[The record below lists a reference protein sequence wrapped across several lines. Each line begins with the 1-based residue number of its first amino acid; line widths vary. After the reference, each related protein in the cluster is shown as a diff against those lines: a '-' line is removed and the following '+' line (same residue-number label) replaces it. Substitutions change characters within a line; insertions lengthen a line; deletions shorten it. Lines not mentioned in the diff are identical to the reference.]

1 MGTRHLTVVVVDGI
15 HRVAQYGQWDGYPD
29 GQGVTV
35 AAFLHDVLTNNRLS
49 EFEDKVRATQWVT
62 DEQLEA
68 MWMQAGAP
76 KGATSVG
83 LDVSDRFEQLFPELH
98 RDTGAGVLQLILN
111 SDKPPLLRDDMHFGL
126 AGLFCEF
133 AYVIDLDAKTLE
145 FYKGFNKDASKNA
158 PRFMALPDAEAIIAK
173 EGGSAGYQAVS
184 HVYTFSFDE
193 LVQEGAQAIV
203 NSMNKLIG
211 ADEDEEGVEDAA

>member
-35 AAFLHDVLTNNRLS
+35 TAFLHDILTNNRLS

-68 MWMQAGAP
+68 MWMQAGA
-76 KGATSVG
+76 TSVG
-83 LDVSDRFEQLFPELH
+83 LDVSNRFEQLFPELH
-98 RDTGAGVLQLILN
+98 RDTGAGVLQLILD
-111 SDKPPLLRDDMHFGL
+111 SDKPLLLLDDMAFGL
-126 AGLFCEF
+126 DGLFCEF

-145 FYKGFNKDASKNA
+145 FYKGFNKDPAKNA
-158 PRFMALPDAEAIIAK
+158 PRFMALPNAENAIAE
-173 EGGSAGYQAVS
+173 EGSGYQAVS

-193 LVQEGAQAIV
+193 ITREGAQAIV

-211 ADEDEEGVEDAA
+211 ADEDEG

>member
-35 AAFLHDVLTNNRLS
+35 TAFLHDVLTNNRLG

-62 DEQLEA
+62 NEQLEA
-68 MWMQAGAP
+68 MWVQAGAP
-76 KGATSVG
+76 KGATSVS
-83 LDVSDRFEQLFPELH
+83 LDISDRFEKLFPELH
-98 RDTGAGVLQLILN
+98 RDTGAVVLQRILD
-111 SDKPPLLRDDMHFGL
+111 SDKPLLLRDDMTFGL
-126 AGLFCEF
+126 TGLFCEF

-145 FYKGFNKDASKNA
+145 FYKGFNKDPVKNA
-158 PRFMALPDAEAIIAK
+158 PRFMALPNAESIIADD
-173 EGGSAGYQAVS
+173 GSGYQAVS

-193 LVQEGAQAIV
+193 ITREGAQAIV

-211 ADEDEEGVEDAA
+211 ADEDEG